1 MMAVNDEWVR
11 EAMKDDNVV
20 AELLL
25 RLKQPQAAIPAAP
38 KRALNTLKWGVR
50 QLRSRATL
58 TRCGGKRD
66 ADFSTRCSPTTPL
79 SWRSSGNGGGASPSA
94 ADGFEATSTSRPLP
108 SRSKGTAVAFNEA
121 SNSTTKRTRRKKTL
135 AELKEQEDMLLNERI
150 HLQKE
155 IATMHATCK
164 EQRARNEHLKR
175 IKLDLDLHIANN
187 LGFVVDEPEK
197 VLPCHSVRSSLP
209 SDPMDDRKPLL
220 DSHDVDCF
228 VLPDLNMMPGEDDY
242 GTETLYGTS

>member
-11 EAMKDDNVV
+11 EAMKDDSVV
-20 AELLL
+20 AQLLL
-25 RLKQPQAAIPAAP
+25 RLKQPQAAIPAT

-58 TRCGGKRD
+58 TRCGGRKD

-94 ADGFEATSTSRPLP
+94 ADGFEATSTSIPLP
-108 SRSKGTAVAFNEA
+108 SRSKGTAVALNEA
-121 SNSTTKRTRRKKTL
+121 SNSSTKRTRRKKTL
-135 AELKEQEDMLLNERI
+135 AELKEEENMLLKERT

-155 IATMHATCK
+155 IASMHATCK

-187 LGFVVDEPEK
+187 LGLVVDEPAK
-197 VLPCHSVRSSLP
+197 VLSCHSIPSSLP
-209 SDPMDDRKPLL
+209 PDPMDDRKPLL

-228 VLPDLNMMPGEDDY
+228 ILPDLNMMPGEDDS
-242 GTETLYGTS
+242 GTQTLYGTS